1 MRTLV
6 IYPGRFHPFHRG
18 HKSSYDHLAQ
28 KFGRDNVYV
37 VTTDKQAPI
46 TSPFSF
52 ADKQNMMIKLG
63 VPSDHIVKV
72 RNPYQA
78 QELTQNFDPE
88 NTAVIFALSEKDVD
102 RFNFAPKRD
111 GSPSYMQPIPDNP
124 KKIKPMNQHGYVVL
138 TPTVKFR
145 VAGADA
151 NSASE
156 IRNRF
161 MRGNDNDRIGIINDL
176 YGEPDKNLLNIFN
189 KRLEAGGAVTE
200 MLHRART
207 IGLTESEIAWL
218 DRARLMEREALGEF
232 DNPTSKLFEAK
243 ISNLYADYVEE
254 NKALRSAK

>member
-1 MRTLV
+1 MRVLV

-18 HKSSYDHLAQ
+18 HKSSYDHLAR
-28 KFGRDNVYV
+28 KFGKDNVFV

-52 ADKQNMMIKLG
+52 ADKQNMMVKLG
-63 VPSDHIVKV
+63 VPSDKVVKV
-72 RNPYQA
+72 KNPYQA
-78 QELTQNFDPE
+78 LEVTQNFDPD

-111 GSPSYMQPIPDNP
+111 GSPSYMQPFPDNI
-124 KKIKPMNQHGYVVL
+124 KKLRPMSQHGYVVL
-138 TPTVKFR
+138 TPTVKFK

-176 YGEPDKNLLNIFN
+176 YGEPDKNLLSIFN

-200 MLHRART
+200 MLNRART
-207 IGLTESEIAWL
+207 VGLTESEIFWL
-218 DRARLMEREALGEF
+218 DRARLMERSALQDF
-232 DNPTSKLFEAK
+232 DANTTIMLESQFSGYL
-243 ISNLYADYVEE
+243 DYVEE
-254 NKALRSAK
+254 KRTLHSAK

>member
-78 QELTQNFDPE
+78 QELTQNFYPE
-88 NTAVIFALSEKDVD
+88 NTAVIFALSE
-102 RFNFAPKRD
+102 
-111 GSPSYMQPIPDNP
+111 
-124 KKIKPMNQHGYVVL
+124 
-138 TPTVKFR
+138 
-145 VAGADA
+145 
-151 NSASE
+151 
-156 IRNRF
+156 
-161 MRGNDNDRIGIINDL
+161 
-176 YGEPDKNLLNIFN
+176 
-189 KRLEAGGAVTE
+189 
-200 MLHRART
+200 
-207 IGLTESEIAWL
+207 
-218 DRARLMEREALGEF
+218 
-232 DNPTSKLFEAK
+232 
-243 ISNLYADYVEE
+243 
-254 NKALRSAK
+254 